1 MRLKP
6 VNDKIVVKPNEKN
19 TEEKTAGGIILPDTV
34 QDGALIEGE
43 VVAVGDGMYSAS
55 GTLIPVICEVGDTIL
70 YNKNAHKSEHKID
83 GEEYILMSV
92 NEVMAIVKEKE

>member
-1 MRLKP
+1 MRIKP
-6 VNDKIVVKPNEKN
+6 VNDKIVVKQKEDKQDSV
-19 TEEKTAGGIILPDTV
+19 TEGGIILPDTIA
-34 QDGALIEGE
+34 DGGLIEGE

-55 GTLIPVICEVGDTIL
+55 GTLIPVICDVGDTIL